1 MQELT
6 IVSFVLNF
14 ILIIVT
20 TIYVVIT
27 ARLAKSAKEQV
38 EVSKTIHRANKIELR
53 VNNEKTPT
61 NVIKQGLHYLRSIFL
76 ATNH

>member
-38 EVSKTIHRANKIELR
+38 EVSKTIHRSNKIELR
-53 VNNEKTPT
+53 VNN
-61 NVIKQGLHYLRSIFL
+61 
-76 ATNH
+76 